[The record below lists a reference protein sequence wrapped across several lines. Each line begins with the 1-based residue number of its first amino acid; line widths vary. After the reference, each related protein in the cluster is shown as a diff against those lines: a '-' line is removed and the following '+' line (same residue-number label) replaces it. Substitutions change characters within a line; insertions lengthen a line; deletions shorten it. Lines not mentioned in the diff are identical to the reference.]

1 MKKIKS
7 SDKIVNQIVGHEMAK
22 WFLIKSPWLTLG
34 FRSTFHRIKQFV
46 LRNVDEK
53 QKACAG

>member
-22 WFLIKSPWLTLG
+22 WFLIKSRLADSGAPIHILPDKA
-34 FRSTFHRIKQFV
+34 ICPAKC
-46 LRNVDEK
+46 DEK